1 MGLQRDYNVEGGFLR
16 CLYYQIGDS
25 ISTSNGV
32 VAKVVAKVN
41 GTPFDGL
48 PTYSK
53 TSEVYLKVDK
63 NGNVIQARIYN
74 NRKPVCDFD
83 WDHPHQNSNGDKF
96 EKGVVH
102 VQEFKQ
108 NSKGFWERQSKKA
121 RYMSNDEMKRYGEL
135 LKKVNPNVK
144 LRP

>member
-1 MGLQRDYNVEGGFLR
+1 MTVIMITCDMGLQRDYNVEGGFLR

-53 TSEVYLKVDK
+53 TSEV
-63 NGNVIQARIYN
+63 
-74 NRKPVCDFD
+74 
-83 WDHPHQNSNGDKF
+83 
-96 EKGVVH
+96 
-102 VQEFKQ
+102 
-108 NSKGFWERQSKKA
+108 
-121 RYMSNDEMKRYGEL
+121 
-135 LKKVNPNVK
+135 
-144 LRP
+144 